1 MDGSRDQTV
10 PPTDDSLLYLG
21 FELWQ
26 IATIREYDIAVQ
38 WFVYDEQLRSL
49 MSEDNFNR
57 Y

>member
-1 MDGSRDQTV
+1 MDGNRDQSV
-10 PPTDDSLLYLG
+10 PPTDESLVYLG

-26 IATIREYDIAVQ
+26 IATIREYDMAVQ